1 MGKLEGRLRTF
12 YSPSYEVEDL
22 DSGWEMGL
30 GYNLTGVGL
39 WCQDR
44 AKGRPEEVSWEEE
57 KQKTT
62 EEGLNKVCDQMN
74 FSSTGSIHRDGTMRP
89 LISGGKKEA
98 SSEVRRGG

>member
-39 WCQDR
+39 
-44 AKGRPEEVSWEEE
+44 
-57 KQKTT
+57 
-62 EEGLNKVCDQMN
+62 
-74 FSSTGSIHRDGTMRP
+74 
-89 LISGGKKEA
+89 
-98 SSEVRRGG
+98 